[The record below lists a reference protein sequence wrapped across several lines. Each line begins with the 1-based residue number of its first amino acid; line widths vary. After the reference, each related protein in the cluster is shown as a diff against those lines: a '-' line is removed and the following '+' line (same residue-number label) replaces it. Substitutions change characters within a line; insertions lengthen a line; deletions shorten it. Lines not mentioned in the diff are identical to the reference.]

1 MNFDLSEDQA
11 LFKATVERFVAPIDV
26 EARRRIR
33 GMDHGF
39 DRQRWREAAQLGL
52 LALAADEQNG
62 GLGGS
67 IVDLAI
73 VAEAMG
79 RGIAVDPWLENGV
92 LPLRLLDQAGMA
104 EHMAPIVD
112 GSRIAACAFAEPGRR
127 YNLTPQGTVAEARD
141 SDFILSGEKRFVLG
155 GAIADRLIVT
165 ASFHGDTTL
174 FLVPVDGD
182 GVHRRG
188 YRVVDGGEAAEIRF
202 RDVVLP
208 ADARLDISD
217 DTLRTK
223 IAEIQLLAAAELT
236 GLAGRL
242 LDDTLAYVR
251 EREQFGVPIG
261 SFQAIQHRLVD
272 CYTAV
277 EQMRSMLW
285 RAALEPRT
293 DAFRWR
299 TAMVGAKALIAEK
312 AEHIAREAVQFHGGM
327 GVTDELAIGHAT
339 KRVMLLARLFGDPAA
354 NLAEFAEAA

>member
-11 LFKATVERFVAPIDV
+11 LFKATVERFLAPVDV

-33 GMDHGF
+33 AMDHGF
-39 DRQRWREAAQLGL
+39 DAQRWREAAELGL
-52 LALAADEQNG
+52 LALAADEQYG
-62 GLGGS
+62 GIGGS

-92 LPLRLLDQAGMA
+92 LPLRLLNSTGLADHIAS
-104 EHMAPIVD
+104 IVD
-112 GSRIAACAFAEPGRR
+112 GGRIAAFAFAEPDRR
-127 YNLTPQGTVAEARD
+127 YNLTPQGTVAEVRG
-141 SDFILSGEKRFVLG
+141 SDFVLSGEKRFVLG
-155 GAIADRLIVT
+155 GAMADHLIVT
-165 ASFHGDTTL
+165 AALDAETAL
-174 FLVPVDGD
+174 FLVPADSD
-182 GVHRRG
+182 SVHRRG
-188 YRVVDGGEAAEIRF
+188 YRVVDGSEAAEIRF
-202 RDVVLP
+202 RDVTLP
-208 ADARLDISD
+208 ANARLDISEES
-217 DTLRTK
+217 LRST
-223 IAEIQLLAAAELT
+223 IAEIQLLAGAEMT

-272 CYTAV
+272 CYAAI

-293 DAFRWR
+293 DAARWR

-354 NLAEFAEAA
+354 NLSEFAEAA